1 MSDTDETVPTGGAQG
16 SAAAPA
22 TAATATATVP
32 VRMSLRPP
40 SRFTAKSDFNLWF
53 MRFELYTGEAK
64 IPDGERVKEL
74 LPLLDDEPF
83 RAVSQMGLVGSTEY
97 AAVKECLRLRYGQSG
112 TELEWQFKLQGRVQE
127 SGESLAEF
135 AGSLRFLASK
145 AFPGWTDAQRQEL
158 ARNQFIQGILSPSI
172 QLRLMREM
180 PASLETALEEAGKL
194 ESIETAQ
201 KRLQRVKTSTGAL
214 PVAAAVGESETP
226 TPQANALKRGSGIPL
241 DPRVDE
247 LTKEVKRLTQELA
260 QLRGEKGEQ
269 RPPRSA
275 PRRNPNIVCWNCR
288 GRGHIQQYCPQP
300 RDQQPLNFYR
310 PPEQVNRR
318 PSN

>member
-1 MSDTDETVPTGGAQG
+1 MSDTDEPVPTGGAQDG
-16 SAAAPA
+16 PGAAAPVA
-22 TAATATATVP
+22 AATATTTVP

-74 LPLLDDEPF
+74 LDDEPF
-83 RAVSQMGLVGSTEY
+83 RAVSQMGLVGSAEY
-97 AAVKECLRLRYGQSG
+97 AAVKECLRLRYGQRG

-158 ARNQFIQGILSPSI
+158 ARNQFIQGVLSPSI

-194 ESIETAQ
+194 ESIEAAQ

-214 PVAAAVGESETP
+214 PVAAAVGESEIL
-226 TPQANALKRGSGIPL
+226 TPQANALKGS
-241 DPRVDE
+241 
-247 LTKEVKRLTQELA
+247 
-260 QLRGEKGEQ
+260 LRSPWTREWMNSQ
-269 RPPRSA
+269 RK
-275 PRRNPNIVCWNCR
+275 
-288 GRGHIQQYCPQP
+288 Y
-300 RDQQPLNFYR
+300 RD
-310 PPEQVNRR
+310 
-318 PSN
+318 